1 MSCVRSRCVS
11 LSVAALALLMCQ
23 PAAVPLEAQATF
35 QIVATGL
42 DNPRGLAFGPEG
54 ALYIAEAGRG
64 GDGSCITGPEGDDIC
79 YGATGAVTRVVPT
92 NPATQTRILTGLP
105 SLAPPPDA
113 ENAGQGALGPVD
125 VGFLG
130 RGNGYV
136 TIGLGNNPAQRANL
150 GPAGANFGHLLR
162 FQPNGKY
169 TFEEDL
175 SGFEALA
182 NPDGGAI
189 DSNPYGLLVAP
200 SRRVVADAGANAINA
215 VAANGAITT
224 LAVFPDR
231 LVQNPL
237 APPGVMV
244 PMQAVPT
251 TVVTGP
257 DGDLYV
263 GQLTGFPFPV
273 GGANVYRVP
282 AEGGTPEIVASGFT
296 NIIDIAFGPD
306 GSLYVLEL
314 FANGLL
320 SNDPTG
326 ALIRVAKDGTK
337 TTIASDGLTLPGG
350 IAIGNDGAL
359 YVTTFAT
366 VPDAGQV
373 IRINP

>member
-1 MSCVRSRCVS
+1 MSGVPSRRVFVSAAALAGLVS
-11 LSVAALALLMCQ
+11 LS
-23 PAAVPLEAQATF
+23 AAVPIGAQATF
-35 QIVATGL
+35 QVVASGL

-64 GDGSCITGPEGDDIC
+64 GDGRCITGPEGDDIC
-79 YGATGAVTRVVPT
+79 YGATGAVTRVFPT

-105 SLAPPPDA
+105 SLAPPPEA
-113 ENAGQGALGPVD
+113 ENAGEGALGPVD

-136 TIGLGNNPAQRANL
+136 TVGLGNNPAQREHL
-150 GPAGANFGHLLR
+150 GPAGADFGRLLR
-162 FQPNGKY
+162 FEPSGTY
-169 TFEEDL
+169 EFEEDL
-175 SGFEALA
+175 SGYEALA

-200 SRRVVADAGANAINA
+200 SRRIVADAGANAINA

-224 LAVFPDR
+224 LAVFPNR
-231 LVQNPL
+231 LVQNPF
-237 APPGVMV
+237 APPGVMI

-282 AEGGTPEIVASGFT
+282 AEGGTPEIAASGFT

-326 ALIRVAKDGTK
+326 ALIRVAPDGTK
-337 TTIASDGLTLPGG
+337 TTIASAGLTLPGG
-350 IAIGNDGAL
+350 VAVGRDGAL

-366 VPDAGQV
+366 LPGAGQV